1 VITKTKNLTYLC
13 RMETTKILIFEDNPN
28 LRETIRI
35 LLSIEPDFL
44 VCGDYEHC
52 MDAEKLTK
60 KLQPD
65 VVLMDIDMPGM
76 TGIEGIL
83 LVKKAKVNT
92 EIIMHT
98 VFEDD
103 DRLFAAFCNGASGY
117 LLKKYAPSQLVNAI
131 REVKNGGAPMSA
143 GIAKRVLMSFKKV
156 KNEEYDLSNRELEI
170 LTWLTKG
177 HSYKMIAA
185 ECFIS
190 AETVKS
196 HLKHIYNKL
205 QVNCAT
211 EAVAKAL
218 KTGIV

>member
-1 VITKTKNLTYLC
+1 VITKIKKLLYLC
-13 RMETTKILIFEDNPN
+13 PMETTKILIFEDNPN

-83 LVKKAKVNT
+83 LVKKAKANT

-143 GIAKRVLMSFKKV
+143 GIAKRVLTSFKKV
-156 KNEEYDLSNRELEI
+156 KNEDYDLSNRELEI

-196 HLKHIYNKL
+196 HLKHIYTKL

>member
-1 VITKTKNLTYLC
+1 MDI
-13 RMETTKILIFEDNPN
+13 TKILIFEDNHN
-28 LRETIRI
+28 LRETIRT
-35 LLSIEPDFL
+35 LLSSEPDFV

-52 MDAEKLTK
+52 MNAENLTQ

-83 LVKKAKVNT
+83 LVKKAKPNT

-98 VFEDD
+98 VFEEDN
-103 DRLFAAFCNGASGY
+103 RLFSAFCNGASGY
-117 LLKKYAPSQLVNAI
+117 LLKKHAPSELVNAI
-131 REVKNGGAPMSA
+131 REVKNGGAPMSV
-143 GIAKRVLMSFKKV
+143 GIAKRVLASFKKSSPDTF
-156 KNEEYDLSNRELEI
+156 DLSIRELEI

-190 AETVKS
+190 NETVKS
-196 HLKHIYNKL
+196 HLKHIYVKL

-218 KTGIV
+218 KTGIIV

>member
-1 VITKTKNLTYLC
+1 
-13 RMETTKILIFEDNPN
+13 MDSTKILIFEDNKN
-28 LRETIRI
+28 LRETIRV
-35 LLSIEPDFL
+35 LLGNEPDFV

-52 MDAEKLTK
+52 MDADKLTK

-83 LVKKAKVNT
+83 LVKKAKSNT

-98 VFEDD
+98 VFEEDN
-103 DRLFAAFCNGASGY
+103 RLFAAFCNGASGY
-117 LLKKYAPSQLVNAI
+117 LLKKHAPSQLVNAI
-131 REVKNGGAPMSA
+131 REVKNGGAPMSV
-143 GIAKRVLMSFKKV
+143 GIAKRVLASFKKSST
-156 KNEEYDLSNRELEI
+156 ETFDLSIRELEI

-185 ECFIS
+185 DCFIS
-190 AETVKS
+190 TETVKS
-196 HLKHIYNKL
+196 HLKHIYVKL

>member
-1 VITKTKNLTYLC
+1 MDI
-13 RMETTKILIFEDNPN
+13 TKILIFEDNAN
-28 LRETIRI
+28 LRETIRV
-35 LLSIEPDFL
+35 LLNIEPDFV
-44 VCGDYEHC
+44 VCGDFEHC
-52 MDAEKLTK
+52 INAEKMTH

-83 LVKKAKVNT
+83 LVKKAKPNT

-98 VFEDD
+98 VFEEDD
-103 DRLFAAFCNGASGY
+103 QLFSAFCNGASGY
-117 LLKKYAPSQLVNAI
+117 LLKKYAPSQLINAI

-143 GIAKRVLMSFKKV
+143 GIAKRVLASFKKSSSV
-156 KNEEYDLSNRELEI
+156 DYDLSNRELEI

-177 HSYKMIAA
+177 YSYKMIAT

-190 AETVKS
+190 LETVKS
-196 HLKHIYNKL
+196 HLKHIYTKL

>member
-1 VITKTKNLTYLC
+1 VITKTKKLTYLC

-28 LRETIRI
+28 LRETIRV

-44 VCGDYEHC
+44 VCGDYEQC
-52 MDAEKLTK
+52 IDAEKLTQ

-83 LVKKAKVNT
+83 LVKKAKANT